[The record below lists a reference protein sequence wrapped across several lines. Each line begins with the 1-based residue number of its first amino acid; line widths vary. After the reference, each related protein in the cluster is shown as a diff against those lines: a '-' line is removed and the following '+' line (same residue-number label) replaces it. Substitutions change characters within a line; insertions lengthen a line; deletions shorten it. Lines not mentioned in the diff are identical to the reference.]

1 MRDLWLEHRVL
12 FGRWVARLRRERL
25 SVLALLAQPMVW
37 LVLFGHLFTKMAVP
51 GGNYLRFMTAGAVVM
66 TTFNACLAGGA
77 ELLFDRESGFLV
89 RMLASPASRVSI
101 VTSRF
106 AYLAA
111 LTGTQ
116 GLIILVAAWVMGV
129 RYASGIGGIAA
140 CLAIGALFGAGITAL
155 SVALA
160 FSLRSHSQFFP
171 ITGFASL
178 PLTFASTALVPLAL
192 MPGWM
197 RAVARLNPMTY
208 AIDSLRALIMTGWQF
223 TALTGTAV
231 TLLVFDVCCV
241 AAATVALR
249 RGMRLRPAGWA
260 ARWLGGPLVCAAPFN
275 HARPKRHRRYG
286 KCLGYTCFGRLER
299 FSRPKCPVMPAWVR
313 EVVATVPV
321 DDPFRVHHM
330 RCWPGVRCRAGAGG
344 RPLGLAFGSCRP
356 GAAEAPGSGPAAGRR
371 AAVPQAALRPEGRPR
386 TLRGTGPVVSGGASR
401 HLGLLSL
408 PACQAACA
416 SRNPA
421 STSAG
426 VFQPS
431 VLRGRPFSSSA
442 TACRC

>member
-1 MRDLWLEHRVL
+1 VRDVWLEHRVL
-12 FGRWVARLRRERL
+12 FGRWLARLRRERL
-25 SVLALLAQPMVW
+25 AVLALLAQPMVW
-37 LVLFGHLFTKMAVP
+37 LVLFGHLFTRMAAP

-66 TTFNACLAGGA
+66 TTFNACLTGGV
-77 ELLFDRESGFLV
+77 ELLFDRESGFLA
-89 RMLASPASRVSI
+89 RMLAAPASRVSI

-106 AYLAA
+106 VYLAA

-208 AIDSLRALIMTGWQF
+208 AIDALRNLIMTGWQF
-223 TALTGTAV
+223 VPLAGTAV
-231 TLLVFDVCCV
+231 TLLVFDGCCV

-249 RGMRLRPAGWA
+249 RGMRLA
-260 ARWLGGPLVCAAPFN
+260 
-275 HARPKRHRRYG
+275 
-286 KCLGYTCFGRLER
+286 
-299 FSRPKCPVMPAWVR
+299 
-313 EVVATVPV
+313 VAN
-321 DDPFRVHHM
+321 
-330 RCWPGVRCRAGAGG
+330 
-344 RPLGLAFGSCRP
+344 GS
-356 GAAEAPGSGPAAGRR
+356 
-371 AAVPQAALRPEGRPR
+371 AVW
-386 TLRGTGPVVSGGASR
+386 
-401 HLGLLSL
+401 
-408 PACQAACA
+408 
-416 SRNPA
+416 
-421 STSAG
+421 TSA
-426 VFQPS
+426 F
-431 VLRGRPFSSSA
+431 
-442 TACRC
+442 